1 MNEQTTQGSGTTQA
15 AKGSVDKA
23 KEEVKYQH
31 YQSSL
36 ESVRVVAPNGTPI
49 TFVNF
54 QFITADQYLID
65 FLNKEIKS
73 GGMRDISI
81 GAVMTREEADPMS
94 ALKAKWE
101 KEWEEKQKAKAV
113 AAALG
118 KVPDLG
124 NTIVKETGSTV
135 QPVGG
140 ATSKQVASGASA
152 G

>member
-1 MNEQTTQGSGTTQA
+1 MNEQTTQNSGTTQA
-15 AKGSVDKA
+15 VKGSVNNA

-36 ESVRVVAPNGTPI
+36 ESVRVVAPNGATI

-54 QFITADQYLID
+54 QFITADQYLIN
-65 FLNKEIKS
+65 FLNKEIQS
-73 GGMRDISI
+73 GSMRDISI

-94 ALKAKWE
+94 ALKARWE
-101 KEWEEKQKAKAV
+101 KEWEEKQAANLA

-124 NTIVKETGSTV
+124 NTIVKATGSTV

-140 ATSKQVASGASA
+140 ANSGQVASGASA
-152 G
+152 